1 MNTQKFNI
9 ADDSAIREKLKQLVE
24 TKPLEELA
32 NFISTEVKNQTR
44 LTEFHYEFTCFR
56 EDGAYALFRAV
67 NNIQGYSQQGKDGP
81 SAKPP
86 KTIDVKF
93 ADGSRIKVPWGNIQL
108 PNMGDGAELDMS
120 YDPDDR
126 TFYVM
131 GTCEKRYIAIMD
143 SILLEAERIVEE
155 DSIYK
160 GQAFKMGSELEPEF
174 INLSNIEN
182 IPMYLSAAARFSLQP
197 IEARLENP
205 EVCKENGLDLKF
217 GALMEGD
224 YGTGKTL
231 LAFKLALKAT
241 KNDWTFIYLTDPT
254 KTEDLLKIAGQLS
267 RNGSGVLIFVEDIDL
282 VLHGGRDKTMNL
294 IFNLLDGGDTKN
306 KNIISIFTT
315 NHLNKI
321 DPTFLRGKRIGSLIS
336 LGALDKDTA
345 KTFIKGSLGSCLEE
359 EANIETACEKVEE
372 LQIVPAFLAEI
383 LERVKANM
391 IYSQSTVVTPE
402 QIEASIDSYKAQM
415 DIAKVKSDEQ
425 SPAEI
430 LYAANQEMV
439 RQSVI

>member
-1 MNTQKFNI
+1 MDTQKFNI
-9 ADDSAIREKLKQLVE
+9 TDDSAIRERLKALVE
-24 TKPLEELA
+24 VKPLEELS
-32 NFISTEVKNQTR
+32 NFIATEVRNQTTP
-44 LTEFHYEFTCFR
+44 TEFHYEFKCFR
-56 EDGAYALFRAV
+56 EDGAYALYRAV
-67 NNIQGYSQQGKDGP
+67 QNIQGYSSQGVNGP

-86 KTIDVKF
+86 QTIDVKF

-108 PNMGDGAELDMS
+108 PNMGEEADLEMA
-120 YDPDDR
+120 YDDEYR
-126 TFYVM
+126 TFYVT
-131 GTCEKRYIAIMD
+131 GTCEKRYISIMD

-160 GQAFKMGSELEPEF
+160 GQAFKMGSNLEPEF
-174 INLSNIEN
+174 IDLSNIEN
-182 IPMYLSAAARFSLQP
+182 IPMYLSAKARFSLQP
-197 IEARLENP
+197 IEARLTKP
-205 EVCKENGLDLKF
+205 EICRENGLDLKF

-241 KNDWTFIYLTDPT
+241 RNNWTFIYLTDPT

-267 RNGSGVLIFVEDIDL
+267 KNGSGVLIFVEDIDL

-315 NHLNKI
+315 NHLDKI

-336 LGALDKDTA
+336 LGALDKETA
-345 KTFIKGSLGSCLEE
+345 KAFIKGSLGSCLDDD
-359 EANIETACEKVEE
+359 ADITNACQKVEE
-372 LQIVPAFLAEI
+372 LKIVPAFLAEI

-391 IYSQSTVVTPE
+391 IYSQNLKVTPE
-402 QIEASIDSYKAQM
+402 EIEISIDSYKSQM
-415 DIAKVKSDEQ
+415 EIAKVKTDEK

-439 RQSVI
+439 RQSVS